1 MEITAMD
8 VVGAI
13 GSTMDE
19 LGHMGPDD
27 SFADLDIDSLSLV
40 EAAVI
45 LSNKFGVRV
54 DEFELA
60 APAPQPACSRK
71 SWPCSPP
78 SSHTTTRR
86 RKQ

>member
-54 DEFELA
+54 DEFELTEAGSARA
-60 APAPQPACSRK
+60 AASMVTAKLAMQPAI
-71 SWPCSPP
+71 
-78 SSHTTTRR
+78 
-86 RKQ
+86 

>member
-1 MEITAMD
+1 MEITAQD
-8 VVGAI
+8 VVEAI

-19 LGHMGPDD
+19 LNHMGPDD

-60 APAPQPACSRK
+60 EAGTASAAATVVTRKLALQPAG
-71 SWPCSPP
+71 
-78 SSHTTTRR
+78 
-86 RKQ
+86 

>member
-54 DEFELA
+54 DEFELTEAGSARA
-60 APAPQPACSRK
+60 AASMLTEKLALQPAV
-71 SWPCSPP
+71 
-78 SSHTTTRR
+78 
-86 RKQ
+86 

>member
-8 VVGAI
+8 IVEAI

-54 DEFELA
+54 DEFELTEAGSARA
-60 APAPQPACSRK
+60 AASMVTEKLALQPAI
-71 SWPCSPP
+71 
-78 SSHTTTRR
+78 
-86 RKQ
+86 

>member
-19 LGHMGPDD
+19 LGLMGPDD
-27 SFADLDIDSLSLV
+27 SFSDLDIDSLSLV

-54 DEFELA
+54 DEFELTEAGSARA
-60 APAPQPACSRK
+60 AASMVTEKLALQPAI
-71 SWPCSPP
+71 
-78 SSHTTTRR
+78 
-86 RKQ
+86 

>member
-1 MEITAMD
+1 MEITALD
-8 VVGAI
+8 VIEAI

-19 LGHMGPDD
+19 LSHMSPADE
-27 SFADLDIDSLSLV
+27 FTDLDIDSLSLV

-60 APAPQPACSRK
+60 EAGTAATAASMLTKKLELEPAL
-71 SWPCSPP
+71 
-78 SSHTTTRR
+78 
-86 RKQ
+86 

>member
-54 DEFELA
+54 DEFELTEAGSARA
-60 APAPQPACSRK
+60 AASMLTEKLALQPAI
-71 SWPCSPP
+71 
-78 SSHTTTRR
+78 
-86 RKQ
+86 

>member
-1 MEITAMD
+1 MEINALD
-8 VVGAI
+8 VVDAI
-13 GSTMDE
+13 RSTMDE
-19 LGHMGPDD
+19 LSDMGPED

-60 APAPQPACSRK
+60 DAGDAHTAAIMLTQKLALQPAV
-71 SWPCSPP
+71 
-78 SSHTTTRR
+78 
-86 RKQ
+86 

>member
-45 LSNKFGVRV
+45 LSNRFGVRV

-60 APAPQPACSRK
+60 EAGSARAAASMVMEKLALQPAI
-71 SWPCSPP
+71 
-78 SSHTTTRR
+78 
-86 RKQ
+86 

>member
-13 GSTMDE
+13 GSTMVE

-54 DEFELA
+54 DEFELTEAGSARA
-60 APAPQPACSRK
+60 AATMVTEKLALQPAI
-71 SWPCSPP
+71 
-78 SSHTTTRR
+78 
-86 RKQ
+86 

>member
-54 DEFELA
+54 DEFELTEAGSARA
-60 APAPQPACSRK
+60 AASMVTKKLALQPAI
-71 SWPCSPP
+71 
-78 SSHTTTRR
+78 
-86 RKQ
+86 

>member
-1 MEITAMD
+1 MD

-54 DEFELA
+54 DEFELTEAGSARA
-60 APAPQPACSRK
+60 AASMLTEKLALQPAI
-71 SWPCSPP
+71 
-78 SSHTTTRR
+78 
-86 RKQ
+86 

>member
-27 SFADLDIDSLSLV
+27 SFSDLDIDSLSLV

-54 DEFELA
+54 DEFELTEAGSARA
-60 APAPQPACSRK
+60 AASMVTEKLALQPAI
-71 SWPCSPP
+71 
-78 SSHTTTRR
+78 
-86 RKQ
+86 

>member
-54 DEFELA
+54 DEFELIEAGSARA
-60 APAPQPACSRK
+60 AASMVTEKLALQPAI
-71 SWPCSPP
+71 
-78 SSHTTTRR
+78 
-86 RKQ
+86 

>member
-54 DEFELA
+54 DEFELTEAGSARA
-60 APAPQPACSRK
+60 AASMVTEKLALQPAI
-71 SWPCSPP
+71 
-78 SSHTTTRR
+78 
-86 RKQ
+86 

>member
-1 MEITAMD
+1 MEITALD
-8 VVGAI
+8 VVDAI
-13 GSTMDE
+13 RSTMDE
-19 LGHMGPDD
+19 LSHMGPDD

-60 APAPQPACSRK
+60 DAGTARAAAGLVSGKLTLQPVS
-71 SWPCSPP
+71 
-78 SSHTTTRR
+78 
-86 RKQ
+86 